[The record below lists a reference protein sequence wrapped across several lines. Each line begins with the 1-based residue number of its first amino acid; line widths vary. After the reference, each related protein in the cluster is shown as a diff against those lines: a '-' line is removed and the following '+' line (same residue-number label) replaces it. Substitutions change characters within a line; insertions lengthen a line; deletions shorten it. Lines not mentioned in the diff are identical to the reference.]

1 MYISEQRCF
10 RRTCCWVQHSP
21 FLLKPITSFHPLE
34 KRNLDA
40 HRGVLLSSQRR
51 VRAKCPVMVT
61 EGGKEEEDSGKKDRD
76 WDSSWTEFSK
86 NRSGGV
92 FELPDDR
99 PTDGNIKVEDE
110 RVEKLTSAFSNETG
124 FLLGIG
130 VIALIAVFYGYVYAS
145 GGISPL

>member
-1 MYISEQRCF
+1 
-10 RRTCCWVQHSP
+10 
-21 FLLKPITSFHPLE
+21 
-34 KRNLDA
+34 
-40 HRGVLLSSQRR
+40 
-51 VRAKCPVMVT
+51 MVT